1 MSYLEE
7 YKRWCES
14 PEFDEETRKELT
26 AIKDDEKEIEDRFYK
41 ELEFGTAGLRGV
53 MGAGT
58 NRMNKYTVGKATQGL
73 ANYILEKGT
82 ESKGVAISYDS
93 RNNSK
98 KFGLQT
104 ALILN
109 ANGIKTYL
117 FENLRPVPELSF
129 AVRHLGCTAGVMI
142 TASHNPA
149 KYNGYKVYWDD
160 GAQIISPVDKQIIE
174 KVRDIKSFSE
184 IKTIS
189 EEDAKNKG
197 LFNLI
202 GKEMDDKYLDVLKKS
217 ILNPEIVKQIGK
229 DLKIVYTP
237 FHGTGNT
244 VAKKLLNEIGFENVY
259 VVPEQAEPDGDFPT
273 VAYPNPEDKNAFKM
287 ALDLAKEKDADLVLA
302 TDPDADRLGIYS
314 KDDKTGEYMEYT
326 GNMSGLLIADYR
338 ISQMKEKGILPE
350 NGMIVTTIVSS
361 ELAKAIAKNYN
372 LECIEVLTGFKYIGA
387 VMKEAEIKKD
397 KTYLFGFE
405 ESYGCLIGD
414 YARDKDGI
422 AAVMS
427 LCEAASYY
435 KSKGKTLWEAM
446 QDIFEKYGYYKESQV
461 SITLEGAEGAK
472 KIKEMMDKM
481 RNTEISKI
489 GEYKVL
495 SFRDIENNI
504 KKDVQTG
511 KITETGLPKSNVL
524 YYELEND
531 SWCCIRPSGTEPKIK
546 VYFGIKGISNED
558 AKVKLENLK
567 TAMLE
572 IIK

>member
-1 MSYLEE
+1 MDDYMQE
-7 YKRWCES
+7 YKKWCGS
-14 PEFDEETRKELT
+14 PEFDEETKNELIS
-26 AIKDDEKEIEDRFYK
+26 IKDDEKEIEDRFYK

-98 KFGLQT
+98 EFGMQT

-129 AVRHLGCTAGVMI
+129 AVRNLGCTAGVMI

-174 KVRDIKSFSE
+174 KVRNIESFSE
-184 IKTIS
+184 IKIIS
-189 EEDAKNKG
+189 EEEAKNKG
-197 LFNLI
+197 LFNTL
-202 GKEMDDKYLDVLKKS
+202 GKEIDDKYLDVLKKS
-217 ILNPEIVKQIGK
+217 ILNPEIIKQVGK

-244 VAKKLLNEIGFENVY
+244 VAKRLLNEIGFENVY

-338 ISQMKEKGILPE
+338 ISQMKEKGILPK

-361 ELAKAIAKNYN
+361 ELAKAIAKEYN

-387 VMKEAEIKKD
+387 VMKEAETKKD

-446 QDIFEKYGYYKESQV
+446 QDIFKKYGYYKESQV

-472 KIKEMMDKM
+472 KIKEIMDKM
-481 RNTEISKI
+481 RNIEISKI
-489 GEYKVL
+489 GDYKVL

-504 KKDVQTG
+504 KKDLKTG

-546 VYFGIKGISNED
+546 VYFGIKGTSNED
-558 AKVKLENLK
+558 AKIKLDELK
-567 TAMLE
+567 QAMVNM
-572 IIK
+572 I

>member
-259 VVPEQAEPDGDFPT
+259 VVPEQAEPDGNFPT

-504 KKDVQTG
+504 KKDIQTG
-511 KITETGLPKSNVL
+511 EVAETGLPKSNVL